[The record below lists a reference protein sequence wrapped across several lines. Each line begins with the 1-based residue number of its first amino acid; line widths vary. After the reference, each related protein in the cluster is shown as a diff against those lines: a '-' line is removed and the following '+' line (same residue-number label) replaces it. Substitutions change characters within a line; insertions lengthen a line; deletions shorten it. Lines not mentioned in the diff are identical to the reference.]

1 MVNTSKAIVLSA
13 IKYGDSD
20 LIVKCFTEIGL
31 RSYMVRNIFKTKKGK
46 LTPAFFIPL
55 TQLEITANYITGRSL
70 HYISDARIYYP
81 YQALMTDIKKQA
93 IAIFISE
100 VLNNILREDEENR
113 PLFKYLENAFK
124 WLDSQDHT
132 ADFHLV
138 FLKNLMHFL
147 GIFPQNNR
155 DAKRYLYF
163 DLLNGVYTDQV
174 VSNYFISDQNLKN
187 FNKLSETD
195 FDQIDNLNFNKRMR
209 LDLLEILIQYLELH
223 LSYFKR
229 PKSLEI
235 LKTIF

>member
-13 IKYGDSD
+13 IKYGDAD
-20 LIVKCFTEIGL
+20 LIVKCFTEIGS

-46 LTPAFFIPL
+46 LAPAFFIPL
-55 TQLEITANYITGRSL
+55 TQLEITANYIAGRSL

-81 YQALMTDIKKQA
+81 YQTLMTDIKKQA

-100 VLNNILREDEENR
+100 VLNTIFREDEENR

-138 FLKNLMHFL
+138 FLKNLMQYL
-147 GIFPQNNR
+147 GIFPKSNV
-155 DAKRYLYF
+155 DAGSYLYF
-163 DLLNGVYTDQV
+163 DLMNGIYSNQV
-174 VSNYFISDQNLKN
+174 VSNYFINDQNLIN

-195 FDQIDNLNFNKRMR
+195 FDQINNLNFNKRMR
-209 LDLLEILIQYLELH
+209 LELLEILIQYLELH
-223 LSYFKR
+223 LSYFKK

>member
-1 MVNTSKAIVLSA
+1 
-13 IKYGDSD
+13 
-20 LIVKCFTEIGL
+20 
-31 RSYMVRNIFKTKKGK
+31 
-46 LTPAFFIPL
+46 
-55 TQLEITANYITGRSL
+55 
-70 HYISDARIYYP
+70 
-81 YQALMTDIKKQA
+81 
-93 IAIFISE
+93 
-100 VLNNILREDEENR
+100 
-113 PLFKYLENAFK
+113 
-124 WLDSQDHT
+124 
-132 ADFHLV
+132 
-138 FLKNLMHFL
+138 MHFL

-187 FNKLSETD
+187 FNELSETD

-223 LSYFKR
+223 LSNFKR